1 MDEESTHRITNLL
14 RAWSDGDQAAGEELA
29 GLVYQELRRIAERQ
43 MRRERNNHTLDPSA
57 LVHEAF
63 MKLHS
68 YRRVQWQDRQHFY
81 RAAAGQMR
89 RFLINYAKSRNAAR
103 NVGDAQRVTLEDA
116 MVAEKQ
122 MSFDELLVLDEALG
136 RLAAEDQRC
145 EWIVEL
151 KFYAGLTNQE
161 VAEMLG
167 LSEKTVQRDWTFAR
181 SWLQRELSTVES
193 TV

>member
-1 MDEESTHRITNLL
+1 MNADTTHRITNLL
-14 RAWSDGDQAAGEELA
+14 RAWSDGEQAAGEELA
-29 GLVYQELRRIAERQ
+29 ALVYQELRGIAERQ
-43 MRRERNNHTLDPSA
+43 MRHERQNHTLNPSA

-63 MKLHS
+63 MKLLT

-89 RFLINYAKSRNAAR
+89 RFLINYAHSHNAVI
-103 NVGDAQRVTLEDA
+103 NGGEAQRVTLEDV
-116 MVAEKQ
+116 MVAQKQ
-122 MSFDELLVLDEALG
+122 MSLEDLLALDEALR

-151 KFYAGLTNQE
+151 KFFAGLTNQE
-161 VAEMLG
+161 VAALLG
-167 LSEKTVQRDWTFAR
+167 LSEKTVQRDWSFAR

-193 TV
+193 MV

>member
-1 MDEESTHRITNLL
+1 MEADTTHRITNLL

-29 GLVYQELRRIAERQ
+29 ELVYQELRRIAQRQ
-43 MRRERNNHTLDPSA
+43 MRRERQNHTLNPSA

-63 MKLHS
+63 MKLLS

-89 RFLINYAKSRNAAR
+89 RFLINYAKSHNAVI
-103 NVGDAQRVTLEDA
+103 NGGDAQRVTLADT

-122 MSFDELLVLDEALG
+122 MS
-136 RLAAEDQRC
+136 AEDQRC

-161 VAEMLG
+161 VAELLG
-167 LSEKTVQRDWTFAR
+167 LSEKTVQRDWIFAR
-181 SWLQRELSTVES
+181 SWLQRELRTQES
-193 TV
+193 MV